1 MKYDVLLILVAR
13 EDHSNSDCLVCCIS
27 SHGDQNEQLPNR
39 SSQKYRMSDLVYGID
54 GVLYIR
60 LITELFTDEKCP
72 SLAGKPKL
80 FFIQV
85 RNVVALEN

>member
-1 MKYDVLLILVAR
+1 MANS
-13 EDHSNSDCLVCCIS
+13 DHSNSDCLVCCVC
-27 SHGDQNEQLPNR
+27 SHGDQDVQGPNT

-60 LITELFTDEKCP
+60 LITELFRDDKCP

-85 RNVVALEN
+85 RKLKTML